1 MPRSLLVATTESDI
15 LMPGAAA
22 FVTAVNVHRAS
33 SPWLWRAP
41 DVLPGVRAGDFHVA
55 MPRLGCF
62 LLRHRLPPRQ
72 GGLTPAPQAFR
83 LSARPAARMFL
94 AAPVIPI
101 VPSTTLR
108 TEPFPD
114 RQRPWRPPRAHRPNR
129 SFHDGNHRDTVT
141 TTRPQRSAFSS
152 SSRTNPP
159 HPASEITR
167 ANRRFV
173 PTPTMPEILDVE
185 CGSRE
190 PGRAPACSDT
200 PAVHGRPCRAHWRP
214 SAARRPARDAAQTRT
229 QRHHRNA
236 IAR

>member
-1 MPRSLLVATTESDI
+1 
-15 LMPGAAA
+15 MPGAAA

-62 LLRHRLPPRQ
+62 LLRHRHPPRQ
-72 GGLTPAPQAFR
+72 GGPTPAPQAFR

-167 ANRRFV
+167 PNRRFV
-173 PTPTMPEILDVE
+173 TTPRCLRPSTWNVVLANQAAHPLVVTLPPCTGD
-185 CGSRE
+185 
-190 PGRAPACSDT
+190 
-200 PAVHGRPCRAHWRP
+200 PAVPIGDLLQLEDLLGTRH
-214 SAARRPARDAAQTRT
+214 RRGP
-229 QRHHRNA
+229 NA
-236 IAR
+236 ITATQ